1 MSRFEKIVKKAGPTK
16 GMSHET
22 RNTFLVVTVLIIRST
37 YEACLNPPKM
47 PDDSP
52 CPSLKYQI
60 SLNQDQPLNS
70 HTFLHKTDMNT
81 APMPSPS
88 AMDVSEKVDLLYE
101 ISYETALGDYRLADS
116 VNNFFAF
123 VINLIVPCQPN
134 RLLKVVMR
142 VEEGLFCDICCNDK
156 RSVNLFV

>member
-1 MSRFEKIVKKAGPTK
+1 
-16 GMSHET
+16 MSHET
-22 RNTFLVVTVLIIRST
+22 RNTFLVVTVLIITST
-37 YEACLNPPKM
+37 YGACLNPPKM

-52 CPSLKYQI
+52 CPSLKYQV
-60 SLNQDQPLNS
+60 SLSQDQPLNS

-81 APMPSPS
+81 APMPSPF

-101 ISYETALGDYRLADS
+101 ISNETALRGYRVADS
-116 VNNFFAF
+116 VNNFFAS
-123 VINLIVPCQPN
+123 VIHLIVPCQPN

-142 VEEGLFCDICCNDK
+142 VEEGLFCDTCCNDK